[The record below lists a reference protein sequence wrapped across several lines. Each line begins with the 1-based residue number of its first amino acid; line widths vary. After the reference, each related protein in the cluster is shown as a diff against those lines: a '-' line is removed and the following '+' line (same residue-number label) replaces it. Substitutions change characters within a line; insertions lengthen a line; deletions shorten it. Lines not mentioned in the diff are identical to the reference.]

1 VFSMLDMMTTYTL
14 RVDLTDFNGSSR
26 FAVYNNFRIASSSDK
41 YRLLTL
47 GKYSGTAGR
56 PMCIIYDVLCV
67 MVNLLH
73 VKNSV

>member
-1 VFSMLDMMTTYTL
+1 MLDMMTTYTL

-41 YRLLTL
+41 YRLLAL
-47 GKYSGTAGR
+47 GKYSGTAG
-56 PMCIIYDVLCV
+56 MCIIYKVLCF
-67 MVNLLH
+67 MVNILH